1 VNRLRLSTLFVG
13 LLECDAPALCG
24 RFVLVPV
31 ERVAAR
37 KEVPTVVAEEYL
49 QRVRLSRVAV
59 PLEVFPR
66 PERPVGTALALDLAN
81 RATCQVGLRGREQR
95 LVPRLELSREL
106 EVLVLRFLW
115 LLLLLLLL
123 RHRFLLH

>member
-1 VNRLRLSTLFVG
+1 
-13 LLECDAPALCG
+13 
-24 RFVLVPV
+24 
-31 ERVAAR
+31 
-37 KEVPTVVAEEYL
+37 
-49 QRVRLSRVAV
+49 V